1 MLQSPEVIQRQL
13 SDAISVIGR
22 EDFPEKWPNLLSEL
36 VEKFG
41 TGDFNVING
50 ILQTAHS
57 LFKRYRYE
65 FKSEELWKEIKFVLE
80 NFAAPLTQLSIVSCT
95 RLKSPWSGNVC
106 WDCRCVMIS
115 MFWPFQALMGLT
127 KQYENDKNALKVV
140 YNSILMV
147 MKIFNSLNC
156 QVWCKYWLE

>member
-95 RLKSPWSGNVC
+95 RLKSP
-106 WDCRCVMIS
+106 
-115 MFWPFQALMGLT
+115 
-127 KQYENDKNALKVV
+127 
-140 YNSILMV
+140 
-147 MKIFNSLNC
+147 
-156 QVWCKYWLE
+156 